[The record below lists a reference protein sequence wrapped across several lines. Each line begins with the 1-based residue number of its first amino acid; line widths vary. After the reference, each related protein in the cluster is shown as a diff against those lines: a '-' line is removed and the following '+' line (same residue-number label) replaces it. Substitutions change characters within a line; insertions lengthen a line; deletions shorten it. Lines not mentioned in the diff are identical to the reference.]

1 MNHIEG
7 LKKFEKK
14 GLTKEQKEELAI
26 AERVLEW
33 LEAGKDIRCLP
44 AESSQDLLA
53 CTLNAS
59 SAIQWC
65 QSGNSI

>member
-1 MNHIEG
+1 MERAENHIEG

-33 LEAGKDIRCLP
+33 LQSGKDIRCLP
-44 AESSQDLLA
+44 SSEPSQDFLA
-53 CTLNAS
+53 C
-59 SAIQWC
+59 IVC
-65 QSGNSI
+65 QMRT